1 MQRFVARTPPPP
13 PPPPSGADPTP
24 TTAPGPGAAPGG
36 PAAAVAE
43 RTSGAFTI
51 TETGIVW
58 TCTRCETA
66 NPLDASVCSVCGT
79 TFADVIRPPDG
90 RPERD
95 PNTVAMYSLFFP
107 GAGHWYLGLKGQA
120 VARGVLSVW
129 VVLVAVLAGVAGSVL
144 MGVVFGLAALG
155 LWIAA
160 AHDAYREA
168 RSESAAV
175 ILRGR
180 IFLYLVLGLLLLM
193 VVLLVAAGIQAG
205 RQN

>member
-1 MQRFVARTPPPP
+1 MQRFVTRTPPPP
-13 PPPPSGADPTP
+13 PPPSGGDTSP
-24 TTAPGPGAAPGG
+24 TTAPGVS
-36 PAAAVAE
+36 AAAGGE
-43 RTSGAFTI
+43 RTRGAFTI

-58 TCTRCETA
+58 TCTRCETV

-79 TFADVIRPPDG
+79 TFADVIRPPDD
-90 RPERD
+90 RPVRD
-95 PNTVAMYSLFFP
+95 PNTVALYSLFFP
-107 GAGHWYLGLKGQA
+107 GAGHWYLGLTGQA

-144 MGVVFGLAALG
+144 MAVVFGLAALG
-155 LWIAA
+155 LWIVA

-168 RSESAAV
+168 RHEPTAV
-175 ILRGR
+175 ILKGR
-180 IFLYLVLGLLLLM
+180 TFLYLVLGLLLLM

>member
-13 PPPPSGADPTP
+13 PPPPLGGDTTP
-24 TTAPGPGAAPGG
+24 TTAPGGS
-36 PAAAVAE
+36 AAAVAQ

-51 TETGIVW
+51 TEAGIVW
-58 TCTRCETA
+58 TCTRCETV

-79 TFADVIRPPDG
+79 TFADVIRPSED

-107 GAGHWYLGLKGQA
+107 GAGHWYLGLTGQA

-129 VVLVAVLAGVAGSVL
+129 VVLVAVLAAIAGSVL

-155 LWIAA
+155 LWIIA

-168 RSESAAV
+168 RRESAAV
-175 ILRGR
+175 ILKGR
-180 IFLYLVLGLLLLM
+180 TFLYLVLGLLLLM
-193 VVLLVAAGIQAG
+193 VVLLVAAGVQAG

>member
-1 MQRFVARTPPPP
+1 MQRFVGRTPPPP
-13 PPPPSGADPTP
+13 PPPLSGGGQTP
-24 TTAPGPGAAPGG
+24 TTAAGG
-36 PAAAVAE
+36 PAAAVAG

-58 TCTRCETA
+58 TCSRCETV

-79 TFADVIRPPDG
+79 TFADVIRPPDD
-90 RPERD
+90 RPQRD

-107 GAGHWYLGLKGQA
+107 GAGHWYLGLTEQA
-120 VARGVLSVW
+120 VARGVLSMW
-129 VVLVAVLAGVAGSVL
+129 VVLVAVLSAIAGSML

-168 RSESAAV
+168 RHESAAV
-175 ILRGR
+175 ILKGR
-180 IFLYLVLGLLLLM
+180 TFLYLVLGLLLLM
-193 VVLLVAAGIQAG
+193 VVLLVAAGVQAG

>member
-13 PPPPSGADPTP
+13 PPPLPGAGGTSPTGVGGATP
-24 TTAPGPGAAPGG
+24 T
-36 PAAAVAE
+36 VE

-58 TCTRCETA
+58 TCSRCETV

-79 TFADVIRPPDG
+79 TFADVIRPPDD
-90 RPERD
+90 RLERD

-107 GAGHWYLGLKGQA
+107 GAGHWYLGLTGQA

-168 RSESAAV
+168 RHESAAV
-175 ILRGR
+175 ILKGR
-180 IFLYLVLGLLLLM
+180 TFLYLVLGLLLLM
-193 VVLLVAAGIQAG
+193 VVLLVAAGVQAG
-205 RQN
+205 RQS

>member
-1 MQRFVARTPPPP
+1 M
-13 PPPPSGADPTP
+13 
-24 TTAPGPGAAPGG
+24 
-36 PAAAVAE
+36 AAAVG
-43 RTSGAFTI
+43 RTSGAFRI
-51 TETGIVW
+51 SETGISW
-58 TCTRCETA
+58 TCSRCETV

-79 TFADVIRPPDG
+79 TFADVIRPPDD

-107 GAGHWYLGLKGQA
+107 GAGHWYLGLTGQA

-129 VVLVAVLAGVAGSVL
+129 VVLVAILAAIAGSML
-144 MGVVFGLAALG
+144 MGVVFGLVALG

-168 RSESAAV
+168 RHESAAV

-180 IFLYLVLGLLLLM
+180 TFLYLVLGLLLLM
-193 VVLLVAAGIQAG
+193 VVLLVAAGVQAG
-205 RQN
+205 RQS

>member
-1 MQRFVARTPPPP
+1 MQRFVTRTPPPP
-13 PPPPSGADPTP
+13 PPPPSGGDL
-24 TTAPGPGAAPGG
+24 TTGTTQGG
-36 PAAAVAE
+36 STAAVAP

-58 TCTRCETA
+58 RCTRCDTV

-79 TFADVIRPPDG
+79 TFADVIRPPDA

-95 PNTVAMYSLFFP
+95 PNTVAMYALFFP
-107 GAGHWYLGLKGQA
+107 GAGHWYLGLTGQA

-129 VVLVAVLAGVAGSVL
+129 VVLVAVLAAVAGSVL

-155 LWIAA
+155 LWIAG

-168 RSESAAV
+168 RHESAAV
-175 ILRGR
+175 ILKGR
-180 IFLYLVLGLLLLM
+180 TFLYLVLGLLLLM

>member
-1 MQRFVARTPPPP
+1 MQRFVARTSPPPP
-13 PPPPSGADPTP
+13 PPPGG
-24 TTAPGPGAAPGG
+24 GPAQTIAPGG
-36 PAAAVAE
+36 SGAAAGGG
-43 RTSGAFTI
+43 TSGAFTI
-51 TETGIVW
+51 TETGISW
-58 TCTRCETA
+58 MCSRCETV

-79 TFADVIRPPDG
+79 TFADVVRPPDD

-107 GAGHWYLGLKGQA
+107 GAGHWYLGLTGQA

-129 VVLVAVLAGVAGSVL
+129 VVLVALLAAVAGSVL

-168 RSESAAV
+168 RHEPAAV
-175 ILRGR
+175 ILKGR
-180 IFLYLVLGLLLLM
+180 TFLYLVLGLLLLM
-193 VVLLVAAGIQAG
+193 VVLLVAAGVQAG
-205 RQN
+205 RQT

>member
-1 MQRFVARTPPPP
+1 MQRFVTRTPPPP
-13 PPPPSGADPTP
+13 PPPSGGDTSPAS
-24 TTAPGPGAAPGG
+24 AAGG
-36 PAAAVAE
+36 SAAAVAE
-43 RTSGAFTI
+43 RTRGAFTI

-58 TCTRCETA
+58 TCTRCETV

-79 TFADVIRPPDG
+79 TFADVIRPPDD
-90 RPERD
+90 RPERE

-107 GAGHWYLGLKGQA
+107 GAGHWHLGLTGQA

-144 MGVVFGLAALG
+144 MAVVFGLAALG
-155 LWIAA
+155 LWIVA

-168 RSESAAV
+168 RHESTAV
-175 ILRGR
+175 ILKGR
-180 IFLYLVLGLLLLM
+180 TFLYLVLGLLLLM